1 MLTNLFILCIC
12 IALGSCRHIRQKSQP
27 MGKWKQKNTVL
38 DLYWQIALGS
48 LKNVLQEQRIVGTSR
63 KHAIKAQKKNSM
75 MRFEDSHYRKHAD
88 VLCLYYNCELLSDI
102 PNYRLY
108 IDVPAMLAINL
119 HLNHQL

>member
-1 MLTNLFILCIC
+1 MVSKRT
-12 IALGSCRHIRQKSQP
+12 Q
-27 MGKWKQKNTVL
+27 TVL

-48 LKNVLQEQRIVGTSR
+48 FYLKKNVLQEQRIVGTSE

-75 MRFEDSHYRKHAD
+75 MRLEDSHYRKHAD